1 MPFHPKILSAFA
13 SHSRAMLKYS
23 NILARIDNGHVP
35 NSTTRTMIKIVNNI
49 PFIEP
54 AFVMP

>member
-13 SHSRAMLKYS
+13 SHSKARPKYS

-35 NSTTRTMIKIVNNI
+35 NSTTRTIIIIVSSI
-49 PFIEP
+49 PFIEAP
-54 AFVMP
+54 FVMP